1 MCYNTGSRCMGGE
14 VANMVE
20 KETLREHLLQ
30 WEGILSDFSLPA
42 WDDFPALPLY
52 MDQVIFLLNRYLA
65 PLPEQAGEKRV
76 TPAMI
81 NNYVKSRLIPRPTGK
96 KYSREQI
103 ALLVMIVALKQVS
116 AMEEIRAML
125 ALREGQTV
133 EALYAA
139 FCNRFSDVIH
149 SLRIDDADPLDAALD
164 FAILASGFRAGC
176 AAALN
181 GEVEES

>member
-1 MCYNTGSRCMGGE
+1 MGA
-14 VANMVE
+14 VAPGFQEINAFAPVP
-20 KETLREHLLQ
+20 
-30 WEGILSDFSLPA
+30 WEQIPDLG
-42 WDDFPALPLY
+42 LY
-52 MDQVIFLLNRYLA
+52 MDQVITFIGRIYQPLYGADMKKYLS
-65 PLPEQAGEKRV
+65 
-76 TPAMI
+76 PAMI
-81 NNYVKSRLIPRPTGK
+81 NNYVKSRLIPRPAGK

-139 FCNRFSDVIH
+139 FCRRFSEVIH
-149 SLRIDDADPLDAALD
+149 SLRVDDADPLDAALD

-176 AAALN
+176 VAALS
-181 GEVEES
+181 GEVEAED

>member
-1 MCYNTGSRCMGGE
+1 MAPGFQDINAFE
-14 VANMVE
+14 PVP
-20 KETLREHLLQ
+20 
-30 WEGILSDFSLPA
+30 WEQIPDLG
-42 WDDFPALPLY
+42 LY
-52 MDQVIFLLNRYLA
+52 MDQVITFIGRIYQPLYGADMKKYLS
-65 PLPEQAGEKRV
+65 
-76 TPAMI
+76 PAMI
-81 NNYVKSRLIPRPTGK
+81 NNYVKSRLIPRPAGK

-139 FCNRFSDVIH
+139 FCQRFSDVIH

-164 FAILASGFRAGC
+164 FAILSSGFRAGC